1 MRQLLAILIT
11 ALTIP
16 LLCTLSG
23 CTERGQSSK
32 DLLAN
37 ELLKKLPDT
46 TVAFSLVDF
55 NGSGYQNLQ
64 KSLEKTKLSSKSQ
77 NLSASNIIPNLIEDR
92 PLLDV
97 LKNIIKASK
106 DSGLISPDGHSQ
118 LQKFFH
124 QGIYFLSNGAPSAQA
139 LLHLGFLGKHRTK
152 ESALMLLKNLE
163 SSFVNSGFQC
173 NQKIEGNSTIL
184 SVSMPSFPKRIFFFV
199 DELYVGFATQKAILT
214 QLGQHERP
222 ATHDSLVTSEEYLR
236 VTSDI
241 SPIPNPLGISFIS
254 LKKLVPQLEHVS
266 SSQLKQASLSWNS
279 LPMDSIFIQ
288 DSFSDQRLVDIKLAI
303 KTDRHAQLEMLET
316 LSASEFKRSPVL
328 LPSNAAFILTSNVS
342 TSKADPTAKIPSA
355 LRNTSPSVSK
365 LLKAVTSISLAL
377 RTNESG
383 SPVPDVF
390 LSMSVKE
397 GKQVVTEAKELAG
410 NLMMMAGISPQWFTK
425 KIFDTKVDFFNTLIG
440 AGIYIAQEEGT
451 GALLISSSEMGIRD
465 MLQAVQKETNP
476 FKKKFTNVLSA
487 NSNAHNLSSLYI
499 DFNRTASL
507 MDSINGTLAMMTGGN
522 SPLHEALD
530 TSWMRTLGF
539 LGANAGYSKGI
550 ISIRISQIPQ

>member
-16 LLCTLSG
+16 LLGALSG

-32 DLLAN
+32 DLLTN
-37 ELLKKLPDT
+37 ELLKKIPDT

-55 NGSGYQNLQ
+55 NGSGYQNLR
-64 KSLEKTKLSSKSQ
+64 KSLEKTKLSSKSE

-92 PLLDV
+92 LLRDV

-106 DSGLISPDGHSQ
+106 DSGLISPDGRTQ

-124 QGIYFLSNGAPSAQA
+124 QGIYFLSNGAPSAQT

-184 SVSMPSFPKRIFFFV
+184 SVSMPSFPKRVFFFV
-199 DELYVGFATQKAILT
+199 DELYVGFATQQAILT
-214 QLGQHERP
+214 HLGQHERP
-222 ATHDSLVTSEEYLR
+222 ATQDSLVTSEEYLR
-236 VTSDI
+236 VTRDI

-254 LKKLVPQLEHVS
+254 LKKLVPQLEHLS
-266 SSQLKQASLSWNS
+266 SPQLKQASLSWNS

-303 KTDRHAQLEMLET
+303 KTDRHAQLEMLES
-316 LSASEFKRSPVL
+316 LSANEFKRPPVL

-390 LSMSVKE
+390 LSLSVKE
-397 GKQVVTEAKELAG
+397 GKQVVAEAKELAG
-410 NLMMMAGISPQWFTK
+410 NLMMMAGISPQWSTK
-425 KIFDTKVDFFNTLIG
+425 KIFNTKVDFFNTLLG
-440 AGIYIAQEEGT
+440 AGIYLAQEEGT
-451 GALLISSSEMGIRD
+451 GALLISSSEIGMRD

-499 DFNRTASL
+499 DFNGTASL

-530 TSWMRTLGF
+530 TSWMLTLGF